1 MKNKLT
7 YLLFFLALG
16 LTACVDD
23 DSQGATKPLPEL
35 SIAGSDSETMPVYNV
50 YYGDELTIDPGVEAT
65 SGNLTYTWSYG
76 TYTEVSAG
84 SFLKGD
90 LTTVSNEPV
99 LHYAFPEE
107 GTYYVHLTVTDG
119 AVGDMMEYRVN
130 VTNYYDKG
138 ILVVANSADG
148 RGNLGF
154 IKELTA
160 EDIAAGATWQL
171 EEHTLE
177 AVNPDLEVGTLVGA
191 DRTNAASLPLEQNGI
206 LIVALD
212 DRCLYVNPTTF
223 EVNAQSN
230 YDEIF
235 TGFRATHFLSA
246 DSYAS
251 YPFVYDKEMG
261 ESIHIQEAYWFIY
274 SHSSPLYH
282 ESYEDIITGYY
293 WQASINSKTLKPGY
307 ISYSTSE
314 VYDYDNNTGMVFG
327 TGDMLEG
334 NQLLMVVRETNSSAA
349 TYHLIAQGK
358 ENPLKIAQYTLAGST
373 YNDNWEPVFN
383 EPDSVV
389 YTATTSDGIPAVGT
403 HMALSQESLLAFYP
417 IGGGL
422 YAYQMFNASPR
433 LPSTPLI
440 TYPAGEEITCL
451 NVNVATNELY
461 VGTYTEATGRG
472 NVYIYDVESLRQ
484 GNVQPK
490 REFPQ
495 STDRIVDIRY
505 KN

>member
-1 MKNKLT
+1 MKKLT
-7 YLLFFLALG
+7 YLILFLALG

-23 DSQGATKPLPEL
+23 DSRGITTPLPEL

-50 YYGDELTIDPGVEAT
+50 YYGDELTIDPQVQAT
-65 SGNLTYTWSYG
+65 SENLSYTWGYG

-84 SFLKGD
+84 NFQKGD

-99 LHYAFPEE
+99 FRFSFPEE
-107 GTYYVHLTVTDG
+107 GSYYVHLTVTDG
-119 AVGDMMEYRVN
+119 TVGGVMEYRVN

-160 EDIAAGATWQL
+160 EDLAAGATWQL
-171 EEHTLE
+171 EEHALE
-177 AVNPDLEVGTLVGA
+177 AVNPDLEVGTLIGA
-191 DRTNAASLPLEQNGI
+191 DRTNAASSPFEQNGI
-206 LIVALD
+206 LIVAFD
-212 DRCLYVNPTTF
+212 DHCLYVNPTTF
-223 EVNAQSN
+223 EVNARSN
-230 YDEIF
+230 YDEMF

-246 DSYAS
+246 NSYAS

-261 ESIHIQEAYWFIY
+261 ESIHIQEAYWFLY

-282 ESYEDIITGYY
+282 ESYEDIITGYF
-293 WQASINSKTLKPGY
+293 WQESINSKTLKPGF
-307 ISYSTSE
+307 INYSTSE

>member
-1 MKNKLT
+1 MKKLT
-7 YLLFFLALG
+7 YLILFLALG

-23 DSQGATKPLPEL
+23 DSRGITTPLPEL

-50 YYGDELTIDPGVEAT
+50 YYGDEFTLDPGVEAT
-65 SGNLTYTWSYG
+65 SENLTYTWSYG
-76 TYTEVSAG
+76 TYTEVTAG
-84 SFLKGD
+84 SFQKGD

-99 LHYAFPEE
+99 LRFSFPAE
-107 GTYYVHLTVTDG
+107 GMYYVHLNVTDG
-119 AVGDMMEYRVN
+119 QVGAVMEYRVN

-154 IKELTA
+154 IKELTD

-177 AVNPDLEVGTLVGA
+177 AVNPDLGEVGTLVGA
-191 DRTNAASLPLEQNGI
+191 DRTNAASTPFEQNGI

-212 DRCLYVNPTTF
+212 DRCLYLNPTTF
-223 EVNAQSN
+223 EVNAQSV
-230 YDEIF
+230 YDEVF

-261 ESIHIQEAYWFIY
+261 ESIHMQKAYWFLY
-274 SHSSPLYH
+274 SHSTDIFH
-282 ESYEDIITGYY
+282 YEYDDVITGYT
-293 WQASINSKTLKPGY
+293 WQSSINSKTLDP
-307 ISYSTSE
+307 
-314 VYDYDNNTGMVFG
+314 VYVDYAIPEIYMNNSMFGRFG
-327 TGDMLEG
+327 TGDLLEG
-334 NQLLMVVRETNSSAA
+334 KNLLMVVRETTTSNL
-349 TYHLIAQGK
+349 HIVAQNR
-358 ENPLKIAQYTLAGST
+358 ENPLELTQYTLSQQ
-373 YNDNWEPVFN
+373 YHLPDYDYVYFQNDGETI
-383 EPDSVV
+383 
-389 YTATTSDGIPAVGT
+389 YTATTADGIPAQGT
-403 HMALSQESLLAFYP
+403 HMALSQESQVAFYP

-422 YAYQMFNASPR
+422 YAYYLFNASPT
-433 LPSTPLI
+433 LPTKPLI

-472 NVYIYDVESLRQ
+472 NVYIYDVESLYQ

-495 STDRIVDIRY
+495 STDRIADIRY

>member
-1 MKNKLT
+1 MKKLT
-7 YLLFFLALG
+7 YLILFLALG

-23 DSQGATKPLPEL
+23 DSRGITTPLPEL

-50 YYGDELTIDPGVEAT
+50 YYGDEFTLDPGVEAT
-65 SGNLTYTWSYG
+65 SENLTYTWSYG
-76 TYTEVSAG
+76 TYTEVTAG
-84 SFLKGD
+84 SFQKGD

-99 LHYAFPEE
+99 LRFSFPAE
-107 GTYYVHLTVTDG
+107 GMYYVHLNVTDG
-119 AVGDMMEYRVN
+119 QVGAVMEYRVN

-154 IKELTA
+154 IKELTD

-177 AVNPDLEVGTLVGA
+177 AVNPDLGEVGTLVGA
-191 DRTNAASLPLEQNGI
+191 DRTNAASLPFEQNGI
-206 LIVALD
+206 LIVAFD
-212 DRCLYVNPTTF
+212 DHCLYVNPTTF
-223 EVNAQSN
+223 EVNARSN
-230 YDEIF
+230 YDEMF

-251 YPFVYDKEMG
+251 FPFVYDKNMG
-261 ESIHIQEAYWFIY
+261 ESIHIQEAYWFLY
-274 SHSSPLYH
+274 SHSTDIFHHKYD
-282 ESYEDIITGYY
+282 DIITGYT
-293 WQASINSKTLKPGY
+293 WQSSINSKTLAPVYVDYTIPEIYANHSVLGRTGTEDILVGKN
-307 ISYSTSE
+307 ILALARRTSGE
-314 VYDYDNNTGMVFG
+314 I
-327 TGDMLEG
+327 
-334 NQLLMVVRETNSSAA
+334 
-349 TYHLIAQGK
+349 YHLITQSR
-358 ENPLKIAQYTLAGST
+358 ENPLEVTLYTISLQVTSDYSLSYMQTDAET
-373 YNDNWEPVFN
+373 T
-383 EPDSVV
+383 
-389 YTATTSDGIPAVGT
+389 YTASTSDGIPAVGT
-403 HMALSQESLLAFYP
+403 HMALSQESQVAFYP

-422 YAYQMFNASPR
+422 YAYYLFNASPT
-433 LPSTPLI
+433 LPTTPLI
-440 TYPAGEEITCL
+440 AYPAGEEITCL

-495 STDRIVDIRY
+495 STDRIADIRY

>member
-1 MKNKLT
+1 MKKLT
-7 YLLFFLALG
+7 YLILFLALG

-23 DSQGATKPLPEL
+23 DSRGITTPLPEL

-50 YYGDELTIDPGVEAT
+50 YYGDELTIDPQVQAT
-65 SGNLTYTWSYG
+65 SENLTYTWGYG

-84 SFLKGD
+84 NFQKGD

-99 LHYAFPEE
+99 FRFSFPEE
-107 GTYYVHLTVTDG
+107 GGYYVHLTVTDG
-119 AVGDMMEYRVN
+119 TVGGVMEYRVN

-154 IKELTA
+154 IKDLTP

-177 AVNPDLEVGTLVGA
+177 AVNPDLGEVGTLVGA
-191 DRTNAASLPLEQNGI
+191 DRTNAASTPYEQNGI
-206 LIVALD
+206 LIVAFD
-212 DRCLYVNPTTF
+212 DHCLYLNPTTF

-230 YDEIF
+230 YDEVF

-246 DSYAS
+246 DGSSS

-261 ESIHIQEAYWFIY
+261 ESIHMQKAYWFLYSDTRDIY
-274 SHSSPLYH
+274 HRKFD
-282 ESYEDIITGYY
+282 DIITGYSWNANY
-293 WQASINSKTLKPGY
+293 NYKTLNPIY
-307 ISYSTSE
+307 VDYSTPEIYS
-314 VYDYDNNTGMVFG
+314 YDGNLG
-327 TGDMLEG
+327 TYGTEDLLEG
-334 NQLLMVVRETNSSAA
+334 KNLLMVVRETSGSNL
-349 TYHLIAQGK
+349 HVVAQSR
-358 ENPLKIAQYTLAGST
+358 ENPLELTQYTLGSSYDEFWT
-373 YNDNWEPVFN
+373 EVFF
-383 EPDSVV
+383 VV
-389 YTATTSDGIPAVGT
+389 SSKTIYTASTSDGIPAQGT
-403 HMALSQESLLAFYP
+403 HMALSQESKVAFYP

-422 YAYQMFNASPR
+422 YAYYLFNPSPT
-433 LPSTPLI
+433 LLTKPLI
-440 TYPAGEEITCL
+440 SYPAGEEITCL

-472 NVYIYDVESLRQ
+472 NVYIYDVESLYQ

-495 STDRIVDIRY
+495 STDRIADIRY